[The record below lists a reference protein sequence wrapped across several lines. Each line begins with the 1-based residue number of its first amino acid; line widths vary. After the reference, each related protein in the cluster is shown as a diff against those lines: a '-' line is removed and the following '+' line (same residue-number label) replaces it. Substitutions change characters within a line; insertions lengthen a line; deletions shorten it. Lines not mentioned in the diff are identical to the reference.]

1 MTFEFHK
8 CNLEL
13 RNSKSEVIVVS
24 PNIGRPVIGEPKTRD
39 IKVRIDEK
47 MHEQLIIYC
56 KEKDVTKAEAIRRAL
71 HLLLSQ

>member
-1 MTFEFHK
+1 MSSINVILNYGTQ
-8 CNLEL
+8 
-13 RNSKSEVIVVS
+13 KSEVIVVS